1 MSEPHPIKLDSSEQ
15 LSSVWSQSADAV
27 FFQTDES
34 ELLTVKISLIQ
45 KLKIFFYYL
54 EMDFFI
60 FYSFSP
66 MEFVNHP
73 LVMLCLKQSSLIY
86 NHLSTYMQAAQ
97 IFEPIP
103 AAQRIS

>member
-1 MSEPHPIKLDSSEQ
+1 
-15 LSSVWSQSADAV
+15 
-27 FFQTDES
+27 
-34 ELLTVKISLIQ
+34 
-45 KLKIFFYYL
+45 
-54 EMDFFI
+54 MDFFI

-103 AAQRIS
+103 AAQEASKQAPFLSHIRANDT